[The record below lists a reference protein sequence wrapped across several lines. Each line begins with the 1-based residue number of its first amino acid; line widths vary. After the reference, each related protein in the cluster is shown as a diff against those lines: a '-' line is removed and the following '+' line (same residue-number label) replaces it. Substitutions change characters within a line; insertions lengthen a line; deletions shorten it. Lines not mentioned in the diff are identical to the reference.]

1 MSQPLILQ
9 HESACECNMCPVKGV
24 IFVSFQYFC
33 LFISC
38 GVVPKYAL

>member
-9 HESACECNMCPVKGV
+9 HESACGCNMCPAMGV